1 MAFTASTMAN
11 PITPLRIE
19 ADGSSSNFKAWSYG
33 VDKHLLSRDVQGLDL
48 KDEKADAAIISVF
61 IASTPPELVNTF
73 HNYPTSN
80 AIWKHL
86 QDWFMNKTAV
96 GVAILI
102 PSMFQVRLE
111 DCSGMADY
119 IAKVQTIH
127 VELKELGIVFPEQ
140 APAAAL
146 LVGLTT
152 AYEITRKM
160 LLTLTAEDLTFAK
173 VSTALLSVE
182 KDSTAQAKAYAIR
195 ALMPQASVAAAL
207 ASAPLQRNRFPL
219 CTYVV
224 KYGNRKGQVCGG
236 TNHPLATCFKK
247 KDDEW
252 YAVHGIDKRPPNWM
266 RARKANL
273 VEVQDPAS
281 ASASDIAPADSSHST
296 AAPLTLCLNSSG
308 LYTLQVPIPQVSTTQ
323 AEATTP
329 PCSCRSFSNPTI
341 LYHHRLE
348 HPNFRTLVDMASKKL
363 LPDLP
368 ASLPP
373 PRDSPAPTC
382 LDCTK
387 SKLRQQP
394 HPASPSV
401 AAAPLDLVHLD
412 VWGPALVSARGGYRY
427 FLVIVD
433 DHSRYVS
440 VHLLHTK
447 AAVPEVLMAWVKQAQ
462 TTFDRKV
469 KRLHSDGGG
478 EFCNDKLKAFCSSE
492 SIQQNFTLPES
503 PQQNG
508 IAESRNHTLVQITRC
523 LVDHSNAPH
532 SLWGY
537 ALYHAAL
544 LYNLYPHPHLPDT
557 TPTTLWLGKT
567 PTARSLRVW
576 GCTAYV
582 LLNPQAR
589 RQHGGKL
596 GPKTQTCI
604 YLGHNADSPDYL
616 FLNPSTQQLV
626 RSRDVVFDETRPFYS
641 TSERVSLS
649 DPPSLVWADFD
660 APPDLPPAPAPSPP
674 TPPATAPSPSE
685 VSDLPS
691 PVSSAAA
698 PPSPSHAA
706 LPSALPPPSAPITYH
721 RRSHPPAPP
730 PPPAPPSSQAPA
742 PPQPP
747 ELITYKRRPIPPPKP
762 PKSIPQPPPAPPSSP
777 VAHGTCSHG
786 LGYSLLHDHF
796 DSSCRGGSK
805 GFTQQQYRDFFL
817 TFSPTSKPPTIRTLM
832 DVAAREDF
840 EIKSMDASSAFLQGP
855 PREWHNKV
863 KEVLLSL
870 DFHPSSADPT
880 LFIRCH
886 SEPFYILVY
895 VDDFILVA
903 KDSAQMTSVQAAL
916 SKALQMKDLGD
927 LKHYLGMEI
936 TRDRQ
941 ARTISLSQ
949 EFYIDNVL
957 KRFEMELCT
966 PVATPLPLQH
976 LLTAPAVPTPEACSE
991 PYPEL
996 VGSLMYAMM
1005 CIRPDLAYPVSVLS
1019 RYVAPGR
1026 FTDLHWKAA
1035 KRVLRYLQG
1044 TKSHV
1049 LTLGGL
1055 SPSRLEGYTDSSWAD
1070 DQTDRRSS
1078 QGYCFTLGS
1087 GIVSWRST
1095 RSSAVSLSSCEAELY
1110 AGTMAAQEARWLT
1123 FLLQELGFPQSAPTL
1138 WCDNQ
1143 STIHISQDPVY
1154 HTRTKHIELR
1164 HFFIRDLVQQ
1174 EQLTVEYVASDCNL
1188 ADLFTK
1194 PLGKVPHHRL
1204 LGAMGLCAP
1213 TSLP

>member
-1 MAFTASTMAN
+1 MHRLCPPQPS
-11 PITPLRIE
+11 
-19 ADGSSSNFKAWSYG
+19 GS
-33 VDKHLLSRDVQGLDL
+33 
-48 KDEKADAAIISVF
+48 
-61 IASTPPELVNTF
+61 
-73 HNYPTSN
+73 
-80 AIWKHL
+80 
-86 QDWFMNKTAV
+86 
-96 GVAILI
+96 
-102 PSMFQVRLE
+102 
-111 DCSGMADY
+111 
-119 IAKVQTIH
+119 
-127 VELKELGIVFPEQ
+127 
-140 APAAAL
+140 
-146 LVGLTT
+146 T
-152 AYEITRKM
+152 AYRW
-160 LLTLTAEDLTFAK
+160 
-173 VSTALLSVE
+173 
-182 KDSTAQAKAYAIR
+182 QA
-195 ALMPQASVAAAL
+195 
-207 ASAPLQRNRFPL
+207 
-219 CTYVV
+219 
-224 KYGNRKGQVCGG
+224 
-236 TNHPLATCFKK
+236 
-247 KDDEW
+247 
-252 YAVHGIDKRPPNWM
+252 
-266 RARKANL
+266 
-273 VEVQDPAS
+273 
-281 ASASDIAPADSSHST
+281 
-296 AAPLTLCLNSSG
+296 
-308 LYTLQVPIPQVSTTQ
+308 
-323 AEATTP
+323 
-329 PCSCRSFSNPTI
+329 
-341 LYHHRLE
+341 
-348 HPNFRTLVDMASKKL
+348 
-363 LPDLP
+363 
-368 ASLPP
+368 
-373 PRDSPAPTC
+373 
-382 LDCTK
+382 
-387 SKLRQQP
+387 
-394 HPASPSV
+394 
-401 AAAPLDLVHLD
+401 
-412 VWGPALVSARGGYRY
+412 
-427 FLVIVD
+427 
-433 DHSRYVS
+433 
-440 VHLLHTK
+440 
-447 AAVPEVLMAWVKQAQ
+447 
-462 TTFDRKV
+462 
-469 KRLHSDGGG
+469 
-478 EFCNDKLKAFCSSE
+478 
-492 SIQQNFTLPES
+492 
-503 PQQNG
+503 
-508 IAESRNHTLVQITRC
+508 
-523 LVDHSNAPH
+523 
-532 SLWGY
+532 
-537 ALYHAAL
+537 
-544 LYNLYPHPHLPDT
+544 
-557 TPTTLWLGKT
+557 
-567 PTARSLRVW
+567 
-576 GCTAYV
+576 
-582 LLNPQAR
+582 
-589 RQHGGKL
+589 
-596 GPKTQTCI
+596 
-604 YLGHNADSPDYL
+604 
-616 FLNPSTQQLV
+616 

-641 TSERVSLS
+641 PSGRDPLP

-674 TPPATAPSPSE
+674 PSPAIAPSPSE
-685 VSDLPS
+685 VTDPAS

-698 PPSPSHAA
+698 PPSPSPSPLPAA
-706 LPSALPPPSAPITYH
+706 PPPPSAPITYH

-730 PPPAPPSSQAPA
+730 PPPAPPTTEEPA
-742 PPQPP
+742 LPQSP
-747 ELITYKRRPIPPPKP
+747 ELITYRRRPLPPPKP
-762 PKSIPQPPPAPPSSP
+762 AKSPSPTPPAPPSSP
-777 VAHGTCSHG
+777 VAHGTRSHRATLPLAMLSHIFPDITG
-786 LGYSLLHDHF
+786 SPSLNFAENPTIPIPLTVPLTVREALSGPHSAKWRAAMDAEIAAFTRNHSF
-796 DSSCRGGSK
+796 DDETPPPGVNIVGGKWLFRVKQLPDEAPVFKARYVAK

-840 EIKSMDASSAFLQGP
+840 EIKSMDASSAFLQGRLKETVFMDRP
-855 PREWHNKV
+855 EGFPGDFPPNTVWKLNRPVYGLKQAPREWHNKV

-870 DFHPSSADPT
+870 DFHPSTADPT
-880 LFIRCH
+880 LFIRRH

-936 TRDRQ
+936 TRDRK

-1005 CIRPDLAYPVSVLS
+1005 CTRPDLAYPVSVLS

-1055 SPSRLEGYTDSSWAD
+1055 SPPRLEGYTDSSWAD

-1174 EQLTVEYVASDCNL
+1174 EQLKVEYVASDCNL

-1213 TSLP
+1213 PSLP